1 MLGAGFPF
9 LVRPLAPGFQG
20 NRSRHRLARLH
31 TKQDPRPISP
41 AEAATDRLR
50 KLEDPGGVEKFV
62 SEQKSSLWSIMQP
75 TNERH
80 ET

>member
-50 KLEDPGGVEKFV
+50 KLEDPVGRKFYKG
-62 SEQKSSLWSIMQP
+62 QKSSLWSIVQP